1 VKKCVSDC
9 EIGALNT
16 IFCDKVCVPVTVT
29 LVYSIQPY
37 VIKCVSD
44 CEIGVLNTTFLI
56 KLSFKSLHICPVLMN
71 LYYDIYCLINPSI
84 A

>member
-1 VKKCVSDC
+1 VIKSVS
-9 EIGALNT
+9 A
-16 IFCDKVCVPVTVT
+16 TVT

-44 CEIGVLNTTFLI
+44 CEIGVLNTSFLI
-56 KLSFKSLHICPVLMN
+56 KLSFKSLHICSVMN